1 MGINHKM
8 KNNYN
13 QTKSTH
19 LIISIVIDIL
29 GMISYLIPGLG
40 ELVDVIYAP
49 IAGLVIFLMY
59 KRDFKVGI
67 IGGLFGTAEELFITD
82 LIPTATI
89 IWIYTYVINKKKT
102 KKLFEINEK

>member
-1 MGINHKM
+1 MSKY
-8 KNNYN
+8 K

-19 LIISIVIDIL
+19 LIISILIDLL
-29 GMISYLIPGLG
+29 GMASYLVPVFG

-49 IAGLVIFLMY
+49 LAGLAIFLMY

-67 IGGLFGTAEELFITD
+67 IGGLFGTAEELFFAD

-89 IWIYTYVINKKKT
+89 IWIYTYVINQNKT
-102 KKLFEINEK
+102 KKLFEIEN